1 MRSCDLLEISALI
14 FLLTLGRKLVVIGY
28 PVPGL
33 ILMGVITVYC
43 TLAIWEA
50 FYQWKNR

>member
-1 MRSCDLLEISALI
+1 MRSCDLMEVAALA
-14 FLLTLGRKLVVIGY
+14 FLLYLGKRLAQTGH

-33 ILMGVITVYC
+33 ILTGVITVYC